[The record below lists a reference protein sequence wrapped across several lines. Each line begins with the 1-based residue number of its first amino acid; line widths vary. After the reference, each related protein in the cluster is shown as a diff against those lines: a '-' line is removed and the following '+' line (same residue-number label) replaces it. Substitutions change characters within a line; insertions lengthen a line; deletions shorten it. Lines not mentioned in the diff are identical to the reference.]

1 MAKAKTRAK
10 AKTKAPAKAK
20 AKAAT
25 KAKAPA
31 KARTRAAAKAKA
43 PAKTKTKPKA
53 GANAKPSAVEKEVA
67 ALLDDY
73 DNGQVDNAWDVL
85 PRMTELDKALPKSS
99 SLRRDFDKMLAELE
113 EICQSS

>member
-20 AKAAT
+20 AKAKAAT

-31 KARTRAAAKAKA
+31 KARTKA
-43 PAKTKTKPKA
+43 KA